1 MECSWN
7 GRGRTEGWVLLDE
20 DLGFGAWSLELG
32 TWVDFG
38 EFLRHG
44 FVLGLERRDNYGFR
58 ENNWT
63 DL

>member
-1 MECSWN
+1 M
-7 GRGRTEGWVLLDE
+7 LLDE